1 MELRHLRYFIAV
13 AEELNFSRAAQR
25 LNVSQPPLSRQIRD
39 LESELNVKLLER
51 NRQEVKLTRV
61 GHALLA
67 RARELMRDAERLRTH
82 AHDLEA
88 ETYEELQ
95 LGYAPSPTAAII
107 AGILGRYHE
116 LTPGASVA
124 LHDLS
129 LNEILMG
136 LRAKKLH
143 AGLTLRPR
151 PGEMRGLTFEAL
163 RRYSVGI
170 ICAKSCPLAQFSVIR
185 TSAVPM
191 DKLVGY
197 RAADFPEYHQWV
209 AKVLGVNKT
218 RVTISQECDG
228 VLSLIAAVEAG
239 QVPAVV
245 GEFIS
250 AVAGDRVCYIPF
262 VSKPSFMDVGLLYRK
277 NETAQNVNRL
287 IAASMDFNAGLAR
300 KNHAVGESTTS
311 LRAGKLGNE
320 PWRSGQ

>member
-51 NRQEVKLTRV
+51 NRHEVKLTSV
-61 GHALLA
+61 GRALLV
-67 RARELMRDAERLRTH
+67 RARELMRDAELLRTH
-82 AHDLEA
+82 AHELEA

-107 AGILGRYHE
+107 ASILGRYHE
-116 LTPGASVA
+116 LAPGASVT

-129 LNEILMG
+129 LSEILTG
-136 LRAKKLH
+136 LQTKKLH

-185 TSAVPM
+185 TSAVPL

-218 RVTISQECDG
+218 QVTISQECDG

-239 QVPAVV
+239 HAPAVV
-245 GEFIS
+245 GEFVT
-250 AVAGDRVCYIPF
+250 AVGGDRVCYIPL

-277 NETAQNVNRL
+277 NEAAQNVHRL
-287 IAASMDFNAGLAR
+287 IAASMDFKAGAKER
-300 KNHAVGESTTS
+300 PRFSRQPFDSA
-311 LRAGKLGNE
+311 
-320 PWRSGQ
+320 

>member
-61 GHALLA
+61 GRALLA
-67 RARELMRDAERLRTH
+67 RARELMRDAEVLRTR
-82 AHDLEA
+82 AHELES

-107 AGILGRYHE
+107 AAILGRYHE
-116 LTPGASVA
+116 LAPGASVT

-129 LNEILMG
+129 LSEILMG
-136 LRAKKLH
+136 LKAKKLH

-151 PGEMRGLTFEAL
+151 PSEMRGLAFEAL

-170 ICAKSCPLAQFSVIR
+170 ICAKSCPLAKFSVIR
-185 TSAVPM
+185 RSAVPM

-209 AKVLGVNKT
+209 AKVLGVSKT

-239 QVPAVV
+239 QAPAVV
-245 GEFIS
+245 GEFIT
-250 AVAGDRVCYIPF
+250 AVGGDRVCYLPF

-287 IAASMDFNAGLAR
+287 IAASLELKA
-300 KNHAVGESTTS
+300 K
-311 LRAGKLGNE
+311 
-320 PWRSGQ
+320 PRSQQAL